1 MRVIRE
7 NSQWGKIEKNYMMK
21 EVTSFK
27 IGGPVDFFIE
37 PENVDQLKSCI
48 LDLEKEKYPWM
59 IMGLGSN
66 MVVSDKGIR
75 GAVIRLGKNFSKIS
89 IEGLEVRAQAG
100 ASLKS
105 VAEYARD
112 HGLGGLEFAHGIP
125 GSIGGA
131 MTMNAGAYDGEMKDV
146 VQSVLVMDKEGK
158 IHELSNEEMHF
169 VYRNSRVQEDGF
181 IVLET
186 IFRLEVKD
194 KEAITE
200 KMDDLWNRRLSKQ
213 PLEYPSAGST
223 FKRPPGYYAGQLID
237 QAGLRGLKHGGA
249 QVSQKHCGFVINADN
264 ATCQDV
270 VELIKIVQESVLLE
284 HGVNLET
291 EVKVIGE

>member
-1 MRVIRE
+1 
-7 NSQWGKIEKNYMMK
+7 
-21 EVTSFK
+21 
-27 IGGPVDFFIE
+27 
-37 PENVDQLKSCI
+37 
-48 LDLEKEKYPWM
+48 
-59 IMGLGSN
+59 
-66 MVVSDKGIR
+66 
-75 GAVIRLGKNFSKIS
+75 
-89 IEGLEVRAQAG
+89 
-100 ASLKS
+100 
-105 VAEYARD
+105 
-112 HGLGGLEFAHGIP
+112 
-125 GSIGGA
+125 
-131 MTMNAGAYDGEMKDV
+131 
-146 VQSVLVMDKEGK
+146 
-158 IHELSNEEMHF
+158 MHF

-186 IFRLEVKD
+186 IFRLEMKD
-194 KEAITE
+194 KEDITE